1 MNPKI
6 RALNTVPYVSVENM
20 MNLVR
25 DIGVERFLTK
35 LSLYIA
41 LGSNFKCN
49 THGPQGIGC
58 CDGQTIQAPRQRG
71 TWRDIRRA

>member
-41 LGSNFKCN
+41 LGSNFKRN
-49 THGPQGIGC
+49 GRVSKVVEIH
-58 CDGQTIQAPRQRG
+58 
-71 TWRDIRRA
+71 WRRNLRV

>member
-1 MNPKI
+1 MTPKL

-41 LGSNFKCN
+41 LGSNFKRN
-49 THGPQGIGC
+49 GRVSKVVEIH
-58 CDGQTIQAPRQRG
+58 
-71 TWRDIRRA
+71 WRRNLRV